1 MGDIGNR
8 MASLLREKIA
18 THERDTRCGRIDLEL
33 ADYSRVGQHDY
44 EVLVEYARDSGTP
57 KSSQLSEWV
66 TASFNGGLRLNLATI
81 RDYPEMNVVRAHVQ
95 ENQIPMPMNRSASMM
110 KLGGGRFL
118 DQNKNQWSVQ
128 KAPNGEDVLVR
139 ASDVRVE
146 DILEERIS
154 RQRSGR
160 YARVMLDQIR
170 TAGVADLEVGDT
182 VLYGDPSGGQLQKTG
197 VLSKVGAKD
206 VSIKGREGPLPRS
219 YVIDIVDKNAG
230 SKAAQKS
237 YLVKFFSEYLFA
249 GDTALAKKALS

>member
-8 MASLLREKIA
+8 MALMLQEKIA
-18 THERDTRCGRIDLEL
+18 DHERDTRCGRIDLEL
-33 ADYSRVGQHDY
+33 ADYNAVGPNDY
-44 EVLVEYARDSGTP
+44 EMLVEYGRDRGTP
-57 KSSQLSEWV
+57 TVGQLNEWV
-66 TASFNGGLRLNLATI
+66 TASFNGAFRLNLATV
-81 RDYPEMNVVRAHVQ
+81 RDYPEMGAVRAHVS

-118 DQNKNQWSVQ
+118 DQHKNQWDVRT
-128 KAPNGEDVLVR
+128 APNGEDVLVR
-139 ASDVRVE
+139 SSDVRVE

-160 YARVMLDQIR
+160 YARVMLNQVR
-170 TAGVADLEVGDT
+170 TAGVANLEVGDT
-182 VLYGDPSGGQLQKTG
+182 VIYGEPAGGQLQKTG
-197 VLSKVGAKD
+197 VLAKVGAQD

-237 YLVKFFSEYLFA
+237 YLVDFFAEYLFA
-249 GDTALAKKALS
+249 GDKAMAKKAVS